1 MLWGHCSRRA
11 AVVALNNAS
20 GFERLVSL
28 HLARLAGCCV
38 DRLVGRLAA
47 RPVAF
52 AVAAAVVA
60 AVAAVFAAASAAL
73 AYEAVGSFATA
84 VVRLQELPGM
94 RSADAGMLRSV
105 RRTS

>member
-1 MLWGHCSRRA
+1 MIVLLEGHCSGGA
-11 AVVALNNAS
+11 AVVALDIVS

-28 HLARLAGCCV
+28 HPARVAGRLV
-38 DRLVGRLAA
+38 DRLVDRLAA

-52 AVAAAVVA
+52 AVAAAVV
-60 AVAAVFAAASAAL
+60 AAASAAL